1 MRKPTS
7 TFSVALRTAR
17 TARGLPQEAFDRV
30 SSRNYVS
37 CLERG
42 LKQPTVAK
50 VDELSA
56 VLDLH
61 PLSLLT
67 LAYVGSTDQPR
78 LADLL
83 KLVQTEVE
91 MLVRSQS
98 YPQAPPLP
106 PAPPSDEEDEN
117 GTTAEQPK
125 AKRTAK
131 RR

>member
-30 SSRNYVS
+30 SSRSYVS

-61 PLSLLT
+61 PLTLLT
-67 LAYVGSTDQPR
+67 LAYLGDPDQPS
-78 LADLL
+78 LTDLL
-83 KLVQTEVE
+83 N
-91 MLVRSQS
+91 LVRAEVMLLRGQS
-98 YPQAPPLP
+98 YPQAPSLP

-125 AKRTAK
+125 PKRPRK
-131 RR
+131 SR